1 MDVFTAVTERRSIKK
16 FDPAHRMSEDEIRR
30 LMEAA
35 VLSPTSFNLQNWRFV
50 LVTDQER
57 KERLREIGWRQAQF
71 AEASLVILVCG
82 DRKAHAR
89 DPGRYWRHAP
99 EAARAAIVPAII
111 GAYEG
116 REDLQ
121 HDEVLR
127 SGGMAAQ
134 TIMLVAKAMGYDTC
148 PMVGFDFAEAAA
160 LVNLPPD
167 HEIVM
172 ALAVGKRREHPQPRG
187 GQLPLDEVVI
197 RERFPDA

>member
-1 MDVFTAVTERRSIKK
+1 MDVFTAVAERRSIKK

-50 LVTDQER
+50 LVADQER
-57 KERLREIGWRQAQF
+57 KERLRAIGWRQAQF
-71 AEASLVILVCG
+71 AEASLVILICG

-99 EAARAAIVPAII
+99 EAARAAIVPLIV

-172 ALAVGKRREHPQPRG
+172 AVAVGKRREHPQPRG
-187 GQLPLDEVVI
+187 GQLPLEEVVI

>member
-1 MDVFTAVTERRSIKK
+1 MDVFTAVAERRSIKK

-57 KERLREIGWRQAQF
+57 KERLRAIGWRQAQF

-99 EAARAAIVPAII
+99 EAARATIVPAII
-111 GAYEG
+111 DAYEG

-134 TIMLVAKAMGYDTC
+134 TIMLAAKAMGYDTC

-172 ALAVGKRREHPQPRG
+172 AVAVGKRRAHPQPRG
-187 GQLPLDEVVI
+187 GQLPLEEVVI

>member
-1 MDVFTAVTERRSIKK
+1 MDVFTAVAERRSIKK

-57 KERLREIGWRQAQF
+57 KERLRAIGWRQAQF
-71 AEASLVILVCG
+71 AEASLVILICG

-111 GAYEG
+111 SAYEG

-148 PMVGFDFAEAAA
+148 PMVGFDFAAAAA

-172 ALAVGKRREHPQPRG
+172 AVAVGKRREHPQPRG
-187 GQLPLDEVVI
+187 GQLPLEEVVI

>member
-1 MDVFTAVTERRSIKK
+1 MDVITAVTERRSIKK

>member
-1 MDVFTAVTERRSIKK
+1 MDVFTAVSERRSIKK
-16 FDPAHRMSEDEIRR
+16 FDPAHRMTEDEIRR
-30 LMEAA
+30 LMVAA

-50 LVTDQER
+50 LVADQER
-57 KERLREIGWRQAQF
+57 KERLRAIGWRQAQF

-82 DRKAHAR
+82 DLKAHAR

-99 EAARAAIVPAII
+99 EAARAAIVPLIV
-111 GAYEG
+111 GTYEG

-134 TIMLVAKAMGYDTC
+134 TIMLAAKAMGYDTC
-148 PMVGFDFAEAAA
+148 PMVGFDFAGAAA

-172 ALAVGKRREHPQPRG
+172 AVAVGKRREHPQPRG

-197 RERFPDA
+197 RERFPEA

>member
-1 MDVFTAVTERRSIKK
+1 MDVFTAVAERRSIKK

-71 AEASLVILVCG
+71 AEASLVILICG

-99 EAARAAIVPAII
+99 EAARAAIVPLIV

-134 TIMLVAKAMGYDTC
+134 TIMLAAKAMGYDTC
-148 PMVGFDFAEAAA
+148 PMVGFDFAGAAA

-172 ALAVGKRREHPQPRG
+172 AVAVGKRREHPQPRG

>member
-1 MDVFTAVTERRSIKK
+1 MDVFTAVAERRSIKK

-50 LVTDQER
+50 LVADQER
-57 KERLREIGWRQAQF
+57 KERLRAIGWRQAQF

-99 EAARAAIVPAII
+99 EAARAAIVPLIV

-148 PMVGFDFAEAAA
+148 PMVGFDFAAAAA

-172 ALAVGKRREHPQPRG
+172 AVAVGKRREHPQPRG
-187 GQLPLDEVVI
+187 GQLPLEEVVI

>member
-1 MDVFTAVTERRSIKK
+1 MDVFTAVSERRSIKK

-57 KERLREIGWRQAQF
+57 KERLRAIGWRQAQF

-99 EAARAAIVPAII
+99 EAARAAIVPLIV

-134 TIMLVAKAMGYDTC
+134 TIMLTAKAMGYDTC
-148 PMVGFDFAEAAA
+148 PMVGFDFAAAA
-160 LVNLPPD
+160 VLVNLPPD

-172 ALAVGKRREHPQPRG
+172 AVAVGKRREHPQPRG
-187 GQLPLDEVVI
+187 GQLPLAEVVI